1 MYFYKST
8 ITFENT
14 RYLQLAEKDL
24 EAKEPVYERILQNG
38 HSLLDE
44 TEDGP
49 EKDAV
54 QQRLDELTNTW
65 NDIKDKSNKRSD
77 DIGRLYPLA
86 SAHNDDYVTFSV
98 YLTGAEKKLDEL
110 DKPCIDEKE
119 LERQQKELEVCFV
132 LFFLFLCLCIYPWK
146 VLPQSNLM

>member
-49 EKDAV
+49 EKEVV
-54 QQRLDELTNTW
+54 QQRLDELTDTW
-65 NDIKDKSNKRSD
+65 NGIKEKSNQRSN

-86 SAHNDDYVTFSV
+86 SAHNDNYVTFSV
-98 YLTGAEKKLDEL
+98 YLNGAEKKLNGF

-119 LERQQKELEVCFV
+119 LERQQKELEVCFI
-132 LFFLFLCLCIYPWK
+132 LFSYFISAISP
-146 VLPQSNLM
+146 

>member
-49 EKDAV
+49 EKEAV

-65 NDIKDKSNKRSD
+65 NGIKEKSNQRSN
-77 DIGRLYPLA
+77 DIGALYPLA
-86 SAHNDDYVTFSV
+86 SAHNDNYVTFSV
-98 YLTGAEKKLDEL
+98 YLTGAEKKLNGFDN
-110 DKPCIDEKE
+110 PCIDEKE
-119 LERQQKELEVCFV
+119 LERQQKELEVCV
-132 LFFLFLCLCIYPWK
+132 ALLFPRISQTLLISTYLF
-146 VLPQSNLM
+146 